1 MTTQTIRA
9 VEAPQG
15 WTFPSLGRFFA
26 SVSEWIDAYSEALD
40 QAQAARRRYP
50 FASE

>member
-9 VEAPQG
+9 AHAPQG
-15 WTFPSLGRFFA
+15 WTFPSFGRFFA
-26 SVSEWIDAYSEALD
+26 VVSEWIDAYSEALE
-40 QAQAARRRYP
+40 QAHKARQRYP

>member
-9 VEAPQG
+9 HAQPG

-26 SVSEWIDAYSEALD
+26 ALTEWVDAYSEALN
-40 QAQAARRRYP
+40 QAHKARQRYP
-50 FASE
+50 FAAE